1 MTKRIISIAL
11 ALFMLV
17 PMAALCC
24 SCGGAEAPEG
34 TVTRVTV
41 DINPSIEL
49 MVDDQNKVISA
60 TALNDDGS
68 VLLAGEVIVGMEAEE
83 AVEYIVSLSTETG
96 YIVKGNVSADENTVK
111 ISVSGDTKYAEKL
124 LEKTE
129 AAVADFM
136 EKHDINGKIE
146 KVEAAKLE
154 TLRKI
159 ALSTSLFTEEEINA
173 MTEEELYKVISAG
186 RIETALLLTEE
197 MRNAYYNAK
206 EYKISFAEREE
217 TAKVI
222 EAMGGIYTLVH
233 AGYKTALDAYSKTI
247 IAIDE
252 FRYETLVSPESAY
265 QKSLAELREK
275 KAEYLQQKNYV
286 ATLEVNGEEY
296 ELARVELQ
304 LSEENY
310 DKALAAYEKLGA
322 DANAALEALI
332 SKMREGEQALIALE
346 EKFSDDIKAE
356 LKAKATDIEANLN
369 AAKDQFFADFE
380 AAHKDDIKAME
391 ADLLAQKQALVD
403 SVKTE
408 TAA

>member
-159 ALSTSLFTEEEINA
+159 ALSTSLFTEEEINS

-206 EYKISFAEREE
+206 EYNISFAEREE

-233 AGYKTALDAYSKTI
+233 AGYKAALDAYSKTI

-275 KAEYLQQKNYV
+275 KAEYLQQNNYI

-304 LSEENY
+304 LSEEKY

-356 LKAKATDIEANLN
+356 LKAKDTDIEANLN

-380 AAHKDDIKAME
+380 AAHKDDIEAME

>member
-24 SCGGAEAPEG
+24 SCGNTDAPEG

-68 VLLAGEVIVGMEAEE
+68 ILLAGEVIVGMEAEE

-111 ISVSGDTKYAEKL
+111 ISVSGDTKYAENL
-124 LEKTE
+124 LKKTE

-136 EKHDINGKIE
+136 EKHDIQGKIE
-146 KVEAAKLE
+146 KVEAEKIEA
-154 TLRKI
+154 LRKI

-233 AGYKTALDAYSKTI
+233 AGYKAALDAYSKTI

-252 FRYETLVSPESAY
+252 FRYNTLVSPESAY

-304 LSEENY
+304 LSEEKY
-310 DKALAAYEKLGA
+310 DKALAAYEKLGT

-332 SKMREGEQALIALE
+332 EKMREGEKALIALE

-356 LKAKATDIEANLN
+356 LKAKASETEAAINQ
-369 AAKDQFFADFE
+369 AKDKFFADFE
-380 AAHKDDIKAME
+380 AAHKDDIQAIK
-391 ADLLAQKQALVD
+391 ADLLAQKQALMD
-403 SVKTE
+403 SVKTD